1 MSEQLRFLGE
11 IWPAL
16 LQGLQMSMYL
26 SAGSLF
32 LGLAVG
38 LPLALAK
45 TYGGR
50 LLGLVA
56 TVYIEIVR
64 GTPMVVQLLIVY
76 FGLPEIG
83 LVINRVPA
91 AIIALAINSSAYQA
105 EYFRG
110 AILSIS
116 EGQFAAA
123 QAIGMSKLQ
132 AVVHVILPQ
141 ALRIVIPPWSNEMVY
156 MVKYTS
162 VAFVIAVPEL
172 MAQGQMIITRTFR
185 PMETLFWVG
194 IVYVVV
200 LSILAKIVDLIEARF
215 RIPGFQMERES

>member
-1 MSEQLRFLGE
+1 
-11 IWPAL
+11 
-16 LQGLQMSMYL
+16 
-26 SAGSLF
+26 
-32 LGLAVG
+32 
-38 LPLALAK
+38 
-45 TYGGR
+45 
-50 LLGLVA
+50 
-56 TVYIEIVR
+56 
-64 GTPMVVQLLIVY
+64 MVVQLLIVY

-83 LVINRVPA
+83 IVIHRVPA

-116 EGQFAAA
+116 DGQLAAA
-123 QAIGMSKLQ
+123 RAIGMSQFQ
-132 AVVHVILPQ
+132 AIIYVVLPQ

-194 IVYVVV
+194 VVYVIV
-200 LSILAKIVDLIEARF
+200 LSILAKIVDLIEARV
-215 RIPGFQMERES
+215 RIPGFQMEREG